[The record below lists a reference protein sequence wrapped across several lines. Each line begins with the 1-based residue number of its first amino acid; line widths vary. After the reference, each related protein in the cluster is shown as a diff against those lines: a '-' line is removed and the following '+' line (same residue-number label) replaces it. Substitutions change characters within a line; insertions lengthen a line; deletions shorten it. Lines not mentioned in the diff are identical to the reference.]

1 MKHRTIGQFL
11 MMIAFYYFIVCII
24 YFEF

>member
-1 MKHRTIGQFL
+1 MMKHRTIGQFL
-11 MMIAFYYFIVCII
+11 MMIAFYYFIVCI